1 MATALREINYRLH
14 APVRGAWPGRH
25 RSASGEGGF
34 EFRSHVPLAD
44 APDAR
49 RLDLL
54 ASLREPLGRWLV
66 RRNSQRLAVPV
77 VMLADLSASMAHA
90 PPGRPDLAK
99 SQVLA
104 EMAQC
109 LAWSAWKSGDSFG
122 FFGCAE
128 QLLPAWTLP
137 ATRSRGAGAAL
148 AERLRRHTPVGTSAA
163 GLSQAVPWLGRRRA
177 LLFLVSDFQLPLAQ
191 LDRLLASL
199 AAHELV
205 PVLLRQP
212 AEAELGSRA
221 GLAPV
226 RDAETGQQRWLWWR
240 PRLRQQWQAAWAAEQ
255 QALDELFKRH
265 RLRPVLFEQGFDA
278 DALTRHF
285 LA

>member
-1 MATALREINYRLH
+1 MPAALQEINYRLH
-14 APVRGAWPGRH
+14 GAVRGAWPGRH

-90 PPGRPDLAK
+90 PAGRPELGK
-99 SQVLA
+99 LQVLA
-104 EMAQC
+104 DMAQS

-122 FFGCAE
+122 FFGCAD

-137 ATRSRGAGAAL
+137 PTRARGAGMAL
-148 AERLRRHTPVGTSAA
+148 AERLRRHTPVGRSAL
-163 GLSQAVPWLGRRRA
+163 GLAQAVPWLGRRRA
-177 LLFLVSDFQLPLAQ
+177 LVFLVSDFQLPLAQ
-191 LDRLLASL
+191 LHPLLASL
-199 AAHELV
+199 AGHDVV
-205 PVLLRQP
+205 PVLLRAPSQ
-212 AEAELGSRA
+212 ADLGPHA

-240 PRLRQQWQAAWAAEQ
+240 PALRQQWQTAWAAEQ
-255 QALDELFKRH
+255 AALDALFKRH
-265 RLRPVLFEQGFDA
+265 RRRAVLFDQGFDA